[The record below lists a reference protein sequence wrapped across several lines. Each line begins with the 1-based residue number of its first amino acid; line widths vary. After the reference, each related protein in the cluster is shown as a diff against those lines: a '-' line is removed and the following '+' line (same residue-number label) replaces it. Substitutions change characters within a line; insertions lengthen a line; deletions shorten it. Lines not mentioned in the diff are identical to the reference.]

1 MIFPPLFT
9 YSATPGGAVPTR
21 QPGENGGFQCDTK
34 AAAQI
39 QREAVL
45 DGYRAKIEREN
56 DGKNGEHHKKYCDR
70 APVTACEHWNPQ

>member
-1 MIFPPLFT
+1 M
-9 YSATPGGAVPTR
+9 PTR

-56 DGKNGEHHKKYCDR
+56 DGKNGEHHKN
-70 APVTACEHWNPQ
+70 TATGRR